1 MSAPSSLA
9 DRHLPAL
16 DGLRGIA
23 ILWVL
28 AHQLHL
34 TGVPTG
40 WAAQLARPLEAG
52 WIGVQLFFVLSGF
65 LITGILLD
73 TQHRSDQLR
82 NFYTRRVLRIFP
94 LYYGSLFVALV
105 LLPHV
110 VWPALGRPTDAFT
123 DDLAYQGWLWTYLS
137 NWTPLR
143 EDIRTHFFP
152 HFWSL
157 AVEEQFYLVWPLL
170 IRHRS
175 ARTVLGLSLALAL
188 VSLLVRIVMRPHELA
203 EYAIYSYT
211 QCRMD
216 ALALGAAAAACAR
229 LPAVNAWW
237 RTRHVWLSRGAW
249 AMVLGGA
256 VITRGYPQ
264 YAPLTQTLGYTLLAL
279 AFAAWLYG
287 LALEQVQSL
296 PARHALLTAGW
307 LRRVGRVS
315 YGMYV
320 FHYPLHFA
328 VGLPLLAALGL
339 AKPFPLWLNLFYLL
353 AMTLA
358 LFGLASLSYRWIE
371 QPLLSLKNR
380 WAPRGALATS

>member
-1 MSAPSSLA
+1 LPGVAPGWTA
-9 DRHLPAL
+9 D
-16 DGLRGIA
+16 
-23 ILWVL
+23 
-28 AHQLHL
+28 
-34 TGVPTG
+34 
-40 WAAQLARPLEAG
+40 LARPLEAG

-73 TQHRSDQLR
+73 TQSQPHFFR
-82 NFYTRRVLRIFP
+82 NFYLRRVLRIFP

-105 LLPHV
+105 LLPRV
-110 VWPALGRPTDAFT
+110 IWPAMGWPIDVFSIDLGLQP
-123 DDLAYQGWLWTYLS
+123 WLWTFLLNS
-137 NWTPLR
+137 PQAAAVNQSHL
-143 EDIRTHFFP
+143 FP

-157 AVEEQFYLVWPLL
+157 ALGEQFYLLWPLL
-170 IRHRS
+170 VWRLSAIRVVQ
-175 ARTVLGLSLALAL
+175 A
-188 VSLLVRIVMRPHELA
+188 SLLVACVSLVIRFVMRPHDQA
-203 EYAIYSYT
+203 EYTVYLFT
-211 QCRMD
+211 TCRMD

-229 LPAVNAWW
+229 LPAVHAWW
-237 RTRHVWLSRGAW
+237 RTRRAWLSRGAL
-249 AMVLGGA
+249 ALLLGGA
-256 VITRGYPQ
+256 VITHGYPQ
-264 YAPLTQTLGYTLLAL
+264 YAPLTQTIGYTLLAL

-296 PARHALLTAGW
+296 PVRHDLLTAGW
-307 LRRVGRVS
+307 LRRIGRVS

-320 FHYPLHFA
+320 FHFPFQLV

-339 AKPFPLWLNLFYLL
+339 AKPFPLWLNLLYLL

>member
-1 MSAPSSLA
+1 MSAPTSLA

-28 AHQLHL
+28 SHQLHL
-34 TGVPTG
+34 TGPATG
-40 WAAQLARPLEAG
+40 WAERLSRPFEAG

-73 TQHRSDQLR
+73 TQQRPDQLR

-94 LYYGSLFVALV
+94 LYYGSLLVALV
-105 LLPHV
+105 LLPYII
-110 VWPALGRPTDAFT
+110 WPALGWATDVFK

-170 IRHRS
+170 IRRRS
-175 ARTVLGLSLALAL
+175 PATVLKLCGVLAL
-188 VSLLVRIVMRPHELA
+188 VSLGVRIAMRPHELA

-216 ALALGAAAAACAR
+216 ALALGAAAAACVR
-229 LPAVNAWW
+229 LPGVNAWW
-237 RTRHVWLSRGAW
+237 QQRQAWLPRLAW
-249 AMVLGGA
+249 LLVLGGA
-256 VITRGYPQ
+256 VLTRGYPQ
-264 YAPLTQTLGYTLLAL
+264 YAPATQTFGYTLLAL
-279 AFAAWLYG
+279 AFACWLYA
-287 LALEQVQSL
+287 LALEQVQGMAT
-296 PARHALLTAGW
+296 PHRLLGAGW

-320 FHYPLHFA
+320 FHYPFHLA
-328 VGLPLLAALGL
+328 VGLPLLAALGW
-339 AKPFPLWLNLFYLL
+339 AKPFPLWLNLAYLV
-353 AMTLA
+353 AMTWA
-358 LFGLASLSYRWIE
+358 LFALASLSYRWIE
-371 QPLLSLKNR
+371 QPLLALKDR
-380 WAPRGALATS
+380 WAPRGGLATS